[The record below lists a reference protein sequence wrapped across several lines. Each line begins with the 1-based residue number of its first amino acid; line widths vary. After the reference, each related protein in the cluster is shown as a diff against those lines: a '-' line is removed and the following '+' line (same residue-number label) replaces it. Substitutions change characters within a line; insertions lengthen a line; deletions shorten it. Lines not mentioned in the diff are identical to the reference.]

1 MSDYAA
7 ARSIVV
13 LADCHIHPADGIAWP
28 PAALAAFAGADL
40 IITLG
45 DMGEASGLAALA
57 AIAPVVGVR
66 GADDEDNP
74 YASGK
79 ARRVEAGGL
88 AIGCVF
94 DPLATG
100 VATAANPLTLAPEA
114 ALKGIFGAMPD
125 VLLWASTHVPSI
137 ERVRGRLVVNPG
149 SATLPDKGAA
159 ASYARLTIVDGAAD
173 AAIVTLAS

>member
-13 LADCHIHPADGIAWP
+13 LADCHIHPANDISWP
-28 PAALAAFAGADL
+28 PTALAAFAGADL

-74 YASGK
+74 FTEGK
-79 ARRVEAGGL
+79 TRLLRLGGV
-88 AIGCVF
+88 AFGCVF
-94 DPLATG
+94 DPVDAGLAT
-100 VATAANPLTLAPEA
+100 ATNPLTLAADPE
-114 ALKGIFGAMPD
+114 LERIFGGVAD
-125 VLLWASTHVPSI
+125 VILWASTHVPSVQ
-137 ERVRGRLVVNPG
+137 RLNGRLMVNPG
-149 SATLPDKGAA
+149 SVTLPDKGAA
-159 ASYARLTIVDGAAD
+159 AGYARLTIDGGVAN
-173 AAIVTLAS
+173 AAIVSV

>member
-7 ARSIVV
+7 ARSIIV

-28 PAALAAFAGADL
+28 PSALAAFAGADL

-45 DMGEASGLAALA
+45 DMGEAVGIAALA

-79 ARRVEAGGL
+79 TRLVEAGGV

-94 DPLATG
+94 DPVAAGLASA
-100 VATAANPLTLAPEA
+100 VDPLTLAPDPDIER
-114 ALKGIFGAMPD
+114 IFGGPVD
-125 VLLWASTHVPSI
+125 VLLWASTHVPSV
-137 ERVRGRLVVNPG
+137 ERVGGRLAVNPG

-159 ASYARLTIVDGAAD
+159 ASYARLTIDGG
-173 AAIVTLAS
+173 LAGATIASL

>member
-13 LADCHIHPADGIAWP
+13 LADCHIHPGDGIAWP
-28 PAALAAFAGADL
+28 ATALAAFAGADL

-57 AIAPVVGVR
+57 AIAPVLGVR
-66 GADDEDNP
+66 GADDQDNP
-74 YASGK
+74 YISGK
-79 ARRVEAGGL
+79 VRLLDAGGV

-94 DPLATG
+94 DPIATG

-114 ALKGIFGAMPD
+114 TLERIFGVIPD
-125 VLLWASTHVPSI
+125 VLLWASTHVPSV
-137 ERVRGRLVVNPG
+137 ERVGGRLVVNPG

-159 ASYARLTIVDGAAD
+159 ASYARLTIDGGVAD
-173 AAIVTLAS
+173 AAIVSI